1 MSSLS
6 QNQGRNRA
14 AMLEK
19 KLKKDTNIL
28 TDAELQIYNVTTDTL
43 HKIKCNLFNNLN
55 DKEKEKLKNTFI
67 ANSDSGLYEYLA
79 KNVEC
84 LKEESNNNK
93 RLYEGLNIDRSNS
106 DENTIDEIMRKKKYY
121 KAVEYDNFKKIKKIC
136 TSKASELCNLPTF
149 REDMSKD
156 DRAKIQIKLDSE
168 IEKLK
173 KIKYDEL
180 GPNRR
185 LKLYLRGFKYENN
198 EWKKDEDLYKKFTNA
213 VEICNNDKHCM
224 DKGSSIEDIP
234 VDTSEFVNLLVEGVG
249 TPLRG
254 MLSIADSMKDNR
266 TNIAEVKAEVAKRKL
281 KKLDEKEQKKLEK
294 QEKAV
299 EKMAAS
305 QEKKLKKLENK
316 EIAEKVKE
324 SKKQIKEA
332 EKDKKGEAKAAA
344 KAAAKEQRS
353 ESIKAIKEKYKT
365 MKSPQKNPKENMLNE
380 RKKAISKELNKLK
393 EQPKSRFSKTGR
405 RDLEK
410 QIKSID
416 KVNAINESL
425 DKTRVLRD
433 TSKKLAESSSKYDQA
448 KRNVKDSENKL
459 KRLNELSNTA
469 KGEIKE
475 DYKRQI
481 QAEKQRLSEFNSEK
495 DSAKTTRDV
504 LRTNYN
510 SKSKEL
516 YDTRG
521 NMGTKA
527 GIAMRELT
535 RYKRQALE
543 NTGALTPNNPFKQ
556 TKKQLK
562 PALEKARERA
572 EKYTEGT
579 EAFVNR
585 TKKKLQTKEAAISRK
600 NYKLTKKMN
609 EGLTKRFGSYGKGN
623 ERMTKRLGRIQN
635 AMGQIEQQRAAE
647 RREEKLEQER
657 QNLENNPELIQKR
670 LQEISQRKKAEDAK
684 IAAAQKAEQ
693 DAKAAEERERK
704 LQIQKEEYIQYIL
717 DNT

>member
-332 EKDKKGEAKAAA
+332 EKQANKEKKDAEKQANKEKKDAEKQPNKTQDKTMIKKKLGEAQEKYN
-344 KAAAKEQRS
+344 KAKEQRS

-647 RREEKLEQER
+647 RREEELEQER
-657 QNLENNPELIQKR
+657 QKLENNPELIQKR
-670 LQEISQRKKAEDAK
+670 LQEISQRKKAE
-684 IAAAQKAEQ
+684 
-693 DAKAAEERERK
+693 
-704 LQIQKEEYIQYIL
+704 
-717 DNT
+717 